1 MIRNVSLISSFDRD
15 VKVEATPL
23 VGTEQFALFLP
34 VERFINILS
43 EAKKTIGDEEFSSSV
58 DETMKLICN
67 AVESN
72 ISVTTAIDIS
82 RIFGWFKSFIPG
94 VVPQLLIELSINGR
108 DFGDE
113 DSTNEIASIIRI
125 SARRI

>member
-15 VKVEATPL
+15 VKVEVTPL

-43 EAKKTIGDEEFSSSV
+43 ETKKTIGDEEFSSV
-58 DETMKLICN
+58 ADETMKLIFN

-72 ISVTTAIDIS
+72 IPVTTTVDIS
-82 RIFGWFKSFIPG
+82 RIFGWFKSFIPE

-108 DFGDE
+108 DFGKE